1 MLVPADDL
9 KARILAFRASKRK
22 AIAGASADGGQ
33 PMELG

>member
-22 AIAGASADGGQ
+22 AVAGASADGGQ